1 MSLVN
6 IVNVIN
12 QELQLGMETRDR
24 LIADIRQTIVDRR
37 AVLDTEEK
45 IAEQRIETIKTEFAE
60 RDANL
65 RKLVSETQAP

>member
-1 MSLVN
+1 VSLVN

-24 LIADIRQTIVDRR
+24 LIADIKQNIVDRR
-37 AVLDTEEK
+37 AMLDAEEK
-45 IAEQRIETIKTEFAE
+45 IAEQRIETIKSEFAE

-65 RKLVSETQAP
+65 RKLVAETV

>member
-24 LIADIRQTIVDRR
+24 LIADIKQNIIDRR
-37 AVLDTEEK
+37 AMLDAEEK
-45 IAEQRIETIKTEFAE
+45 IAEQRIETIKSEFAE

-65 RKLVSETQAP
+65 RKLVAETA

>member
-6 IVNVIN
+6 IVNTIN

-24 LIADIRQTIVDRR
+24 LIADIRQNIIDRR
-37 AVLDTEEK
+37 AMLDAEEK
-45 IAEQRIETIKTEFAE
+45 IAEQRIETIKSEFAE

-65 RKLVSETQAP
+65 RKLVAETA